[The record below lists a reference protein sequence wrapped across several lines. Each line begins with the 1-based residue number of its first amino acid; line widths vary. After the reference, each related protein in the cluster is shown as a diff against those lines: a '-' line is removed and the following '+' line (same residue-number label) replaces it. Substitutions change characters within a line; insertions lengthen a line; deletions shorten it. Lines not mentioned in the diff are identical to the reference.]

1 MIKSVISI
9 LCLCL
14 LLTGCETSQKSSG
27 RHYDRVSDEIER
39 LKAESEKAASIGEN
53 IKITVNL
60 LTASVEDLFAID
72 SLFQYVDR
80 KIAVTK
86 RPQVYTQSGLRIGV
100 AGENFHARLDITKQ
114 QLRSSEE
121 TELFL
126 VLADGSTGYINIG
139 REIAVPRFFY
149 YGRWY
154 SAVEYE
160 FRQAGRSLGVTA
172 RRLPSGLIEME
183 LTPVFSKFLSNG
195 GDLELT
201 ELSTKVMARSGQT
214 LVIGGGNTAGENVAT
229 ALLGY
234 TKMGEKKQ
242 TLITVTPFVR

>member
-1 MIKSVISI
+1 V
-9 LCLCL
+9 CCCL
-14 LLTGCETSQKSSG
+14 LFAGCETSQESSDS
-27 RHYDRVSDEIER
+27 HYDQVSREIER
-39 LKAESEKAASIGEN
+39 LKAESERSASIGDN
-53 IKITVNL
+53 IKVTVNL
-60 LTASVEDLFAID
+60 LTTSVEDFFAID
-72 SLFQYVDR
+72 SLFRYVNR
-80 KIAVTK
+80 NVAVAK
-86 RPQVYTQSGLRIGV
+86 RPQVYARSGLRIGL
-100 AGENFHARLDITKQ
+100 AGENFRARLNITKQ
-114 QLRSSEE
+114 QLKSSEE

-126 VLADGSTGYINIG
+126 VLADGATGYINIG

-154 SAVEYE
+154 RGVEYE
-160 FRQAGRSLGVTA
+160 FRQAGRSLQVTA

-214 LVIGGGNTAGENVAT
+214 LVIGGGDTAGENVAT

-234 TKMGEKKQ
+234 SKMGEKKQ
-242 TLITVTPFVR
+242 TLITVTPYTR